1 MKTNKILLTA
11 LIMTLSLSLIFV
23 GCKQTGIVES
33 PVPSDTPVSTNES
46 PSAPS
51 NQGITVNRINFT
63 EIDAESLD
71 STRAQLINDMSLTRG
86 YTYWTNEDG
95 TYTVFIGLGER
106 ATAGY
111 GIKVLSVEDNEGN
124 TNILV
129 EETKP
134 GKDDMVAQ
142 VITYPYVII
151 QMGGITDNFNIADTE
166 GNSFEVLYGENLSRH
181 MVVCTYEGLIDGTS
195 IEATMDG
202 QPAFFRNDQM
212 ASKVDGLN
220 EGTLVTI
227 VYTTNDEGQMI
238 LESIVHVESGSESYD
253 ATGIYQGLIDGN
265 SIEVLVDGVYMALRN
280 TEVEAMTEG
289 LKKDEAV
296 IIEYT
301 VSSEGQFL
309 LISISPSK

>member
-1 MKTNKILLTA
+1 MKTRRILTTA
-11 LIMTLSLSLIFV
+11 FILTLSISLLFA
-23 GCKQTGIVES
+23 GCKQNNADNTPIPSSTPGTS
-33 PVPSDTPVSTNES
+33 THSPSDNPN
-46 PSAPS
+46 P
-51 NQGITVNRINFT
+51 GITVNKISFT

-71 STRAQLINDMSLTRG
+71 STHAQLVNDLALIRG
-86 YTYWTNEDG
+86 YTYWVDDEG
-95 TYTVFIGLGER
+95 TYTVVIGLGER

-111 GIKVLSVEDNEGN
+111 GIKVLSVEDNEGK
-124 TNILV
+124 TIILV

-142 VITYPYVII
+142 VITYPYTII
-151 QMGGITDNFNIADTE
+151 QMSGITNNFSISDTE
-166 GNSFEVLYGENLSRH
+166 GISFEVLYGENLSRH
-181 MVVCTYEGLIDGTS
+181 MIVCTYNGLIDGTS
-195 IEATMDG
+195 IETTLDG
-202 QPAFFRNDQM
+202 QPVFFRNNQM
-212 ASKVDGLN
+212 ASKVDGLD

-227 VYTTNDEGQMI
+227 IYTTNDEGQKI
-238 LESIVHVESGSESYD
+238 LESIVPVEEESESID

-296 IIEYT
+296 IIAYT

-309 LISISPSK
+309 LISIGPSK